1 VEIHSIPILY
11 GHADVFGVKEC
22 LRTTVN
28 SCTTLYNCFTYI
40 CDILTTNDID
50 YIGIVFKDL
59 GNLTCSETWL
69 DLYFTLHNSPLDIL
83 AFVLMGALALMLVLI
98 AIVGI
103 TALIRMYLK
112 IDVYTPLSLRA
123 IQRPYWASRPIRV
136 MLIIANVINV
146 LIAVMVVVTTYID
159 TFKHMFYST
168 LWVELSIILVEVF
181 HFIDNHRNVN
191 LASDL

>member
-22 LRTTVN
+22 QKTSSN
-28 SCTTLYNCFTYI
+28 ACTTLYNCFTYI
-40 CDILTTNDID
+40 CDVLTTNDID

-59 GNLTCSETWL
+59 GNLTCGETWL
-69 DLYFTLHNSPLDIL
+69 DLYFTLHNSPIDIL
-83 AFVLMGALALMLVLI
+83 AFVLMSALALMLILI

-146 LIAVMVVVTTYID
+146 LIAVTVVVTTYID